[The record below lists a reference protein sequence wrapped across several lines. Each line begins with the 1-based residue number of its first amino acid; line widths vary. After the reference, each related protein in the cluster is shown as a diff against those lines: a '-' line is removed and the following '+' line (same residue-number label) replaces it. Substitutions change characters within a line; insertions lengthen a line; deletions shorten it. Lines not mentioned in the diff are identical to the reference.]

1 MKMLNK
7 LLICVFVST
16 CISACS
22 SFSFKTDKAEV
33 EVGDK
38 KILVEGTEIK
48 TEK

>member
-1 MKMLNK
+1 MKKLNK

-22 SFSFKTDKAEV
+22 SFSLKTDKAEV

-38 KILVEGTEIK
+38 KVAVEGVEVK